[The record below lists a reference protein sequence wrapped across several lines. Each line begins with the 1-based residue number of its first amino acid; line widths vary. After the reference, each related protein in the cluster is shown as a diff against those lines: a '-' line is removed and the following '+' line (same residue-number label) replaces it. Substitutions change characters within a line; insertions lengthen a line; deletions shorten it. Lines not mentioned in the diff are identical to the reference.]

1 MTLSKEDG
9 HLYYELWFPLLNY
22 VNEKYGINPK
32 LKKMANAKKLNPND
46 VKEIADKLWD
56 DVSIIDEYLELYSGY
71 LPEGHKDIIR
81 SWKRRIRGRFILE
94 RHLKKGSIVMSM
106 DDEQIQ
112 VFMVSGIMSSWKEM
126 FPNMPLPIVFEATI
140 MPFKEVIISDGLVIP
155 YNINIGYN
163 MKIELKD
170 IYLTAKKNGLLRK
183 NL

>member
-22 VNEKYGINPK
+22 VNEKHGINPK

-106 DDEQIQ
+106 DDERVQ

-126 FPNMPLPIVFEATI
+126 FPNVPLPIVFDATI

-155 YNINIGYN
+155 YNINVGYN

-170 IYLTAKKNGLLRK
+170 IYLTAKNNGLLRK